1 MQGRRKFAVNKLKQL
16 EVKEAFKLELRNR
29 FSALET
35 MNDENNIDGKWDN
48 IKDCFTSAATD
59 TLGYRKSVKEEWITS
74 DTWTLISERSDL
86 KY

>member
-1 MQGRRKFAVNKLKQL
+1 MKTQSHGVLEENFSALIFQL

-59 TLGYRKSVKEEWITS
+59 TL
-74 DTWTLISERSDL
+74 
-86 KY
+86 